1 MFGIFERKIN
11 LFMQL
16 QHENLVM
23 LIDAFTSPADDLYIV
38 MEAMVGSFV
47 SYVLIWPLFQP
58 NIRP

>member
-47 SYVLIWPLFQP
+47 SYVLI
-58 NIRP
+58 